1 LTWQKGTKP
10 GIVFGIFQLRFEY
23 SGFIHPLGV
32 VWTKKKHTLSG
43 VRKYFRKNDLQ
54 IQIADALLSI
64 PAGCRTGADKLSA
77 AMT

>member
-1 LTWQKGTKP
+1 LTWPKGTKP
-10 GIVFGIFQLRFEY
+10 GIVFGIFQLSFEY
-23 SGFIHPLGV
+23 SGFVHPLGV
-32 VWTKKKHTLSG
+32 VWTQKKLSG